1 MDKDEQNFMKMNS
14 VFLMESENEDTTNV
28 ELF

>member
-14 VFLMESENEDTTNV
+14 VFLMESENDTTNF